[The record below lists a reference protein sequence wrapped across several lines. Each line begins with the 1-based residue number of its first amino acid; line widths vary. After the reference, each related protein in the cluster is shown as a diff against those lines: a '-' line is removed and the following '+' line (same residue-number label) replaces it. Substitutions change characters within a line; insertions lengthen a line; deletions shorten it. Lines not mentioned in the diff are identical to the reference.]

1 MQCLDLGRSHKNR
14 VSLFYEECFILRYI
28 CVLIIFNS
36 RFSQK
41 RTKKLTVPVL
51 KTVPML
57 ETGPQ
62 PVTVLV
68 PQPAPL
74 SEPVTAP
81 MAVPKVYD
89 INIFRQT
96 TRSDWLFSVF

>member
-1 MQCLDLGRSHKNR
+1 MQCLDLGRSHNNR

-41 RTKKLTVPVL
+41 RIKKLTVPVL
-51 KTVPML
+51 QSVPVL
-57 ETGPQ
+57 EIVPQ
-62 PVTVLV
+62 PVTV
-68 PQPAPL
+68 PQHVPL
-74 SEPVTAP
+74 SEPVTASI
-81 MAVPKVYD
+81 VYD

-96 TRSDWLFSVF
+96 TLSDW

>member
-1 MQCLDLGRSHKNR
+1 MQCLDLGRSHNNR

-51 KTVPML
+51 ETV
-57 ETGPQ
+57 PQ

-96 TRSDWLFSVF
+96 TRSG

>member
-51 KTVPML
+51 QSVPVL
-57 ETGPQ
+57 EIVPQ
-62 PVTVLV
+62 PVTV
-68 PQPAPL
+68 PQPVPL
-74 SEPVTAP
+74 SEPVTASI
-81 MAVPKVYD
+81 AVPNGYD
-89 INIFRQT
+89 INSFRQT
-96 TRSDWLFSVF
+96 TLSDW